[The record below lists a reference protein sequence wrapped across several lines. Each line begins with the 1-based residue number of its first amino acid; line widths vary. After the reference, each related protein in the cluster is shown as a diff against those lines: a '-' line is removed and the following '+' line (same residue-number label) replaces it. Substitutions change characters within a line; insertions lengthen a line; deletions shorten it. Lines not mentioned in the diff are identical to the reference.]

1 MLPHPP
7 SHPSKWAPDTPH
19 AVQAWEPSWHCL
31 PLTRHAALGLPLHS
45 VARSSTAWLLE
56 PKAPQ
61 APVDNPGAPN
71 LPSSAPRSDPAMGR
85 TRLLIFQGA
94 LYQRSP
100 PPPAHQTPAGRTASV
115 CSRESPG
122 PTAHQLQPGDTTG
135 AVLVKAQRGG
145 VTGRGQRSGGGG
157 RPAALRARA
166 AGVGRPES
174 RGYEVGTGEEG
185 CRWRAWGLS
194 PTRPGSF
201 GGLGGTVAVFLP
213 RAGSRAGKTDVS
225 SEPL

>member
-31 PLTRHAALGLPLHS
+31 PLTATQPSGYLSIPWRVLPLLGSLSPSRH
-45 VARSSTAWLLE
+45 RLRM
-56 PKAPQ
+56 
-61 APVDNPGAPN
+61 DNPGAPN
-71 LPSSAPRSDPAMGR
+71 LPSSAPRSAPAMGW
-85 TRLLIFQGA
+85 TRLLIFQSA

-100 PPPAHQTPAGRTASV
+100 PPPAHQTLAGRTASV

-145 VTGRGQRSGGGG
+145 VTGRGRRSGGGG

-194 PTRPGSF
+194 PIRPGSL
-201 GGLGGTVAVFLP
+201 GGLGGDC
-213 RAGSRAGKTDVS
+213 RGVS
-225 SEPL
+225 SKGWKQGRENGCVF